1 MPKKPPFQG
10 IKHQATCLIGVIAL
24 RAASVAVLAQS
35 VPPPPPD
42 SFTGHPR
49 VVILSDIGNEPDDQM
64 SFVRLLL
71 YSNELDLEAMIA
83 TTSTWQKTATHPE
96 TMHAIVKT
104 YGQVR
109 PNLLLHA
116 AGWPTV
122 EEVDQRVFAGQPAY
136 GIAATGAGMASP
148 GSQALVKA
156 IERDDPRPLWICL

>member
-49 VVILSDIGNEPDDQM
+49 AIIISVIGNEPDDQM

-96 TMHAIVKT
+96 TMQGIVQA
-104 YGQVR
+104 YRQVR

-116 AGWPTV
+116 QGWPTAD
-122 EEVDQRVFAGQPAY
+122 ELDRHIFAGQAAY
-136 GIAATGAGMASP
+136 GMAATGKGKGSAGSE
-148 GSQALVKA
+148 ALMKA
-156 IERDDPRPLWICL
+156 I